1 MDMQTFAIVQIATS
15 TSESNPIR
23 LIKTIGT
30 LDLKQLS
37 PIKVIRKVQRT
48 LYKDDLFAQLEY
60 QPLDKVLRNYTS
72 NRNETTVYNYDY
84 YI

>member
-37 PIKVIRKVQRT
+37 PIKVIRKV
-48 LYKDDLFAQLEY
+48 
-60 QPLDKVLRNYTS
+60 
-72 NRNETTVYNYDY
+72 
-84 YI
+84 